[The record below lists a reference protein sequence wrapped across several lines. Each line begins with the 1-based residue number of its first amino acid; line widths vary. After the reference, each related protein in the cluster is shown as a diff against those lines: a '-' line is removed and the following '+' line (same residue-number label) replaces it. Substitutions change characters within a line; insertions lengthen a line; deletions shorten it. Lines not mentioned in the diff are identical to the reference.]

1 MSFAF
6 VPQLSRAMRGV
17 RASHFAQNVLPLRPR
32 TLPTV
37 WVTSQRPR
45 MQCTP
50 SGEVPDFTSDMMR
63 NMETKIR
70 SALSPTRVQIVP
82 TFGDPNGAH
91 VSIEVIS
98 EKFEGV
104 SPVKRHQAVYKAIWE
119 ELEVC

>member
-1 MSFAF
+1 MSLAF
-6 VPQLSRAMRGV
+6 VPQLSRAIRGV
-17 RASHFAQNVLPLRPR
+17 GTFRSAQNVLPLRQR
-32 TLPTV
+32 TIPTV
-37 WVTSQRPR
+37 LPASQRPR

-50 SGEVPDFTSDMMR
+50 TGEVPDFTSDMMR

-70 SALSPTRVQIVP
+70 TALSPTRVQIVP
-82 TFGDPNGAH
+82 TYGDPNGAH

-119 ELEVC
+119 ELEVR